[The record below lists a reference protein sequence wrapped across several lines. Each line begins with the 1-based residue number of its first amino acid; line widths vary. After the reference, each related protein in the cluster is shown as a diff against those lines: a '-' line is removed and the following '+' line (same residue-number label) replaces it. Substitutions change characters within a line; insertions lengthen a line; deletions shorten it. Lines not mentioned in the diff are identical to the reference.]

1 MNKVLNRPLFRKA
14 ALKKGYLKP
23 LHAQTGIMVGQPINN
38 PNPQINP
45 RTPVPALRP
54 NIARRAIGDIRS
66 FIQRPG
72 QFFVPGRTN
81 RFTPGR
87 GTAATLAFGG
97 ILPLVQMGRRKLGI
111 KDDTN
116 LATAVDLLGAGA
128 LSAFP
133 VTRAIGL
140 GLGAGRFGLGALD
153 YVKNQPIGTTRQAM
167 FPQDLGKPLGLFDR
181 PEPGATGR
189 RKAKRGETKGITLA
203 EIAKADEQG
212 FKKSPRRKQ
221 VEKSLAS
228 LRNQGDELAQEK
240 YAGAGEADLN
250 KIQDDTISPTLPGEP
265 RDQAKVAV
273 AEQPKQPE
281 VKQPKTKIQQAAN
294 QEINKSTA
302 NLIQTGGASDDTIFN
317 QNIKLARQYFD
328 ELNKGQSSQAKLVFL
343 SNLASG
349 LLTGTTTR
357 SGIGGALEVFGQALG
372 PAVNNMVTVKLK
384 EGELRARRR
393 EASLEA
399 ALEHMSFLNKA
410 AQRPGPEKY
419 GVIQVRGVD
428 GKIRNYNGVLLEDGT
443 AATFGGLDP
452 NTGREIFDPIGRG
465 PVVIGGQVVGNF
477 ENFKEQSTLDKR
489 LYDIQDT
496 LGNKY
501 SALAVA
507 RDILKTL
514 RQEDAEGRTPKG
526 GAALKADIILKRFTG
541 VIRELSGGRVLQD
554 DFANL
559 ETGQIEGL
567 VDRLFNDEAKKIRE
581 DDTLTA
587 PEKSK
592 LIQSINKNTLLNQA
606 RGKVRKISGLTGAEQ
621 ERLAVQEVTLIYAL
635 ANTFKDQ
642 DRLTQRDI
650 NAAREIVNIISFR
663 RSSKDVKDS
672 ISAIASQIEADI
684 RRQELL
690 FREGGGLE
698 STIVALRDLGLY
710 IPFETAKEVQG
721 LAEDLSKEE
730 IEEGVEDI
738 EL

>member
-1 MNKVLNRPLFRKA
+1 MNKVLNRPLFRKV
-14 ALKKGYLKP
+14 ALKKGYIKP
-23 LHAQTGIMVGQPINN
+23 IKARTGEFIGPQQFRPPAVQFNPPAVIPKQGMLRQGLGSLFRYGLSLPFFAGADLTGRFIESQN
-38 PNPQINP
+38 PNVS
-45 RTPVPALRP
+45 TPKKLLGQG
-54 NIARRAIGDIRS
+54 IG
-66 FIQRPG
+66 
-72 QFFVPGRTN
+72 
-81 RFTPGR
+81 
-87 GTAATLAFGG
+87 GTAAALGAARIAPAALSLGTGPGLLALGLYG
-97 ILPLVQMGRRKLGI
+97 TGDYLVREGI
-111 KDDTN
+111 KERRRIKAMSPKEREKFFLENRAKAFDYMSEGVTDDE
-116 LATAVDLLGAGA
+116 LFGKFVPREIKPKE
-128 LSAFP
+128 SAKP
-133 VTRAIGL
+133 SA
-140 GLGAGRFGLGALD
+140 AGRPSSKFAPD
-153 YVKNQPIGTTRQAM
+153 KNLKDMG
-167 FPQDLGKPLGLFDR
+167 PQ
-181 PEPGATGR
+181 
-189 RKAKRGETKGITLA
+189 
-203 EIAKADEQG
+203 
-212 FKKSPRRKQ
+212 
-221 VEKSLAS
+221 
-228 LRNQGDELAQEK
+228 DELAEDK

-250 KIQDDTISPTLPGEP
+250 KIQDDTISPTPPGEP

-281 VKQPKTKIQQAAN
+281 VKQPKTKIQQAAD

-302 NLIQTGGASDDTIFN
+302 NTIQTGGASDDPIFN
-317 QNIKLARQYFD
+317 KNIKLARQYFD

-357 SGIGGALEVFGQALG
+357 GGIGGALEVFGQALG

-419 GVIQVRGVD
+419 GVIQVRGID

-514 RQEDAEGRTPKG
+514 NQEDAEGKTPKA
-526 GAALKADIILKRFTG
+526 GAALKADLILKRFSG
-541 VIRELSGGRVLQD
+541 VIKELTGGRVLQD

-559 ETGQIEGL
+559 ETDQIEGL
-567 VDRLFNDEAKKIRE
+567 VDRLFEDEAKKIRE

-592 LIQSINKNTLLNQA
+592 LLQSINKKTLINQA
-606 RGKVRKISGLTGAEQ
+606 RGNVRKISGLTGAEQ

-698 STIVALRDLGLY
+698 STIKALRDLGLY
-710 IPFETAKEVQG
+710 KPFETAQEIQG
-721 LAEDLSKEE
+721 LAKDLSKEE
-730 IEEGVEDI
+730 IEEGLGDI